1 MKLNGKPSLAASSVK
16 AEEVE
21 QGEALGVGRGVRRKK
36 HFPRFGKSRVGVC
49 VGGDMGV
56 CGGVGGGSGGV
67 IPPLP
72 RFPVVKK
79 PGRAAQKE
87 AERRE
92 RRKEG
97 KDISR

>member
-1 MKLNGKPSLAASSVK
+1 M
-16 AEEVE
+16 
-21 QGEALGVGRGVRRKK
+21 
-36 HFPRFGKSRVGVC
+36 GVC

-56 CGGVGGGSGGV
+56 WGGVGGGSGGV